1 MDLDQLEWRLAPPSA
16 HKLYW
21 RDENHNPYAY
31 KVFAAVYLKD
41 SQNKKPAWIARTNKE
56 GVAGTTDVISC
67 ESMEDG
73 MRQAETYVALNNYD
87 CFLKGRK

>member
-1 MDLDQLEWRLAPPSA
+1 MDLDRLEWRLAPPSA
-16 HKLYW
+16 RKLYW
-21 RDENHNPYAY
+21 RDENHNPYVY
-31 KVFAAVYLKD
+31 KVFAAVYSKE
-41 SQNKKPAWIARTNKE
+41 SRYNEPAWIARTNRQ

-73 MRQAETYVALNNYD
+73 MRQAETYVALTNYD

>member
-1 MDLDQLEWRLAPPSA
+1 MNLDQLEWRLAPPSA

-21 RDENHNPYAY
+21 RDENHNPYVY
-31 KVFAAVYLKD
+31 KVFAAVIGRD
-41 SQNKKPAWIARTNKE
+41 ETFWIARTIDDTLS
-56 GVAGTTDVISC
+56 GTTGTIPC

-73 MRQAETYVALNNYD
+73 MRQAETYVALTNYD